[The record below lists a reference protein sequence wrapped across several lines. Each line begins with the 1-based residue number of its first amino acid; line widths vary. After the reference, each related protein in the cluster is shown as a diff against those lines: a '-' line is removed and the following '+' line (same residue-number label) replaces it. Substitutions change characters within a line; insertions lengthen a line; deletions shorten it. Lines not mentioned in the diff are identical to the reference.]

1 MIKVEIIEKRNYG
14 YLVKGNNNK
23 EYDIKIR
30 FYHLK
35 KELQEGNFLYLPEK
49 ILLEDMMHY
58 FGPLGSKYSINKNPT
73 EEEFIKIVTDQEEF
87 YVQRYYG

>member
-1 MIKVEIIEKRNYG
+1 MIKVEIIEKRDYG
-14 YLVKGNNNK
+14 YLVKDNNNK

-35 KELQEGNFLYLPEK
+35 KQLKAGDVLYIPK
-49 ILLEDMMHY
+49 RILLEDMMHY
-58 FGPLGSKYSINKNPT
+58 FGPLGSKYSINKNPS
-73 EEEFIKIVTDQEEF
+73 EEEFIKIITDQEEY